1 MVPKT
6 LIVIEATFVLLFCNV
21 LLANAVAN
29 ISFTPSNITI
39 HMGEIE
45 TIEYSVTSI
54 DEGTTCELYSENEHI
69 AYLEKVI
76 NISTTSPGSFKLH
89 GNFLG
94 HTFISCRNKLT
105 LTRIGGQLD
114 VQCLRR
120 QRVVDTIFTASTASF
135 VAIIYIN
142 FGCAVN
148 WGELKNLLKKP
159 NGPLLGFWGQFIL
172 MPLISYG
179 MGFVLFP
186 NNPTMRLGMFFTG
199 VTPGGGAS
207 NIWTA
212 ILEGNI
218 DLSILMTTVST
229 IAAFGMIPLWMFTL
243 GATIF
248 NDANIAVPYS
258 QIATYVVGLIIP
270 LGIGYFIQRYLVKVG
285 LFLKKILKGFSSLL
299 ILFII
304 IFAIVTNLYLFELF
318 SWQIVV
324 AGMVIPWMGY
334 SVGYIVAKI
343 LKQSNSDAIAIAVE
357 IGIQNTGIS
366 IFLLRF
372 SLDSLYADLTT
383 VIPVSVAIMTP
394 IPLGLLFICMKIKQR
409 FWSGEKA
416 LVTVEKKNSPRRS
429 ISSKKGDAPDVDNP
443 VKEA

>member
-1 MVPKT
+1 MVLRT
-6 LIVIEATFVLLFCNV
+6 VIAIEATWMLLFCNIFF
-21 LLANAVAN
+21 ANAVTN
-29 ISFTPSNITI
+29 ISFTPSNITV
-39 HMGEIE
+39 HMGEVE
-45 TIEYSVTSI
+45 TIEYFVTSI
-54 DEGTTCELYSENEHI
+54 DEGTSCKLYSENEHI

-76 NISTTSPGSFKLH
+76 DISTTGPGSFKVH

-94 HTFISCRNKLT
+94 YTFISCRNMSIP
-105 LTRIGGQLD
+105 TRIDDQLD
-114 VQCLRR
+114 IRCLRR
-120 QRVVDTIFTASTASF
+120 PILVDTIFTASVGTL

-148 WGELKNLLKKP
+148 WGELRNLLKKP
-159 NGPLLGFWGQFIL
+159 IGPLLGFSGQFIL

-186 NNPTMRLGMFFTG
+186 NDPTIRLGMFFTG
-199 VTPGGGAS
+199 VAPGGGAS

-229 IAAFGMIPLWMFTL
+229 LAAFVMIPLWMFTL
-243 GATIF
+243 GVTIF
-248 NDANIAVPYS
+248 HDANIAVPYS

-270 LGIGYFIQRYLVKVG
+270 LGIGYLIQRYLVKLG
-285 LFLKKILKGFSSLL
+285 QFLKKILKGFSSLL
-299 ILFII
+299 ILYII

-334 SVGYIVAKI
+334 LIGYIVAKI
-343 LKQSNSDAIAIAVE
+343 LKQSNPDAIAIAVE

-383 VIPVSVAIMTP
+383 VVPVAVAIMTP

-409 FWSGEKA
+409 FWSGGKTLITE
-416 LVTVEKKNSPRRS
+416 EEGSPRRS
-429 ISSKKGDAPDVDNP
+429 ISSKKVDAPNVDNP